1 MNFKFVLFMARKM
14 FGAQVQRGNI
24 LLVVM
29 VFGALA
35 ITTLVMGMSNFAV
48 MENRAARAK
57 NQNEIA
63 FQIAEAGI
71 NYYRWHLAHNP
82 ADLQDGTGAPG
93 PYVHDYKDKNGT
105 AVGKFSLDISA
116 PPNGSSIITIKS
128 TGYSLANIKNKR
140 TLKVRIGFP
149 SLSDYGF
156 LTNSDVWIGDTEV
169 IHGKLHANGGI
180 RFDGQADAPIT
191 SAKSTYQCQS
201 MHGSGCNNTTKPGV
215 WGSGGPQNFWKFPVP
230 AFDFNGITVDL
241 ANIKTGAQ
249 NGGFYRSASGKYGYH
264 LVFQVDGTFTLYKVT
279 ALKAL
284 PSPGWGMDVK
294 GKKHY
299 ESYDIKTEVSQG
311 NFAIP
316 ANGLMFF
323 EDQVWVN
330 GTVKGRATI
339 GSGRFPVNQNTYTS
353 IVIPNSIVYS
363 TKDGSDALGLMAQK
377 DVLLPRYSPSSMEID
392 AALIAQNGSAQ
403 RFYYSGNILIGLS
416 IYGSVVSNGVWTWS
430 WVSSGGA
437 VVSGYKNTNTSY
449 DVNLTYGPPPAF
461 PVGTEY
467 KVISWDEIKNP

>member
-1 MNFKFVLFMARKM
+1 MARKM

-249 NGGFYRSASGKYGYH
+249 NGGFYRSAS
-264 LVFQVDGTFTLYKVT
+264 
-279 ALKAL
+279 
-284 PSPGWGMDVK
+284 PS
-294 GKKHY
+294 
-299 ESYDIKTEVSQG
+299 
-311 NFAIP
+311 
-316 ANGLMFF
+316 
-323 EDQVWVN
+323 
-330 GTVKGRATI
+330 
-339 GSGRFPVNQNTYTS
+339 
-353 IVIPNSIVYS
+353 
-363 TKDGSDALGLMAQK
+363 
-377 DVLLPRYSPSSMEID
+377 
-392 AALIAQNGSAQ
+392 
-403 RFYYSGNILIGLS
+403 
-416 IYGSVVSNGVWTWS
+416 
-430 WVSSGGA
+430 VSSGRHIH
-437 VVSGYKNTNTSY
+437 T
-449 DVNLTYGPPPAF
+449 L
-461 PVGTEY
+461 
-467 KVISWDEIKNP
+467 